1 MASRNASQT
10 EGDRSLARETR
21 GHRVGPKNKISEI
34 ENSGPGLMCLLAAKE
49 CGSEEC
55 HRLPVETMLQGVV
68 HQDGRGQIIAMNSAA
83 EHILGKTRLEF
94 LGSSSV
100 QEGQFAIHEDGS
112 PFPGEEH
119 PSMEALRTGKP
130 VRGVIMGVFNPRQ
143 NAYRWISV
151 DALPLF
157 REGAS
162 QAHEVYTVFVDIT
175 ERKRAE
181 QALRDALQQLAD
193 ADHRKNDFLA
203 MLSHELR
210 NPLAPIRNSVY
221 ILQRAQPGSEQ
232 AQRALAVLDRQ
243 AAQLS
248 RLVDDLLDVTRISRN
263 KIQLQ
268 CGELDLNQL
277 VIHSIE
283 DQRSLFDQAKV
294 RLQVNLANRP
304 VLVNGD
310 WNRLAQVVGNLLQN
324 AAKFT
329 AAGGSTTVAVDVD
342 TPAARAIIRVTD
354 TGVGIEPAMLARL
367 FQPFSQCES
376 SLNRSKGG
384 LGLGLVLVRGL
395 VEMHGGD
402 VSAHSRGMGTGTEFV
417 VRLPLLKSDGAT
429 SKPSREE
436 RPGHRTG
443 TFPRVTEQQAHP

>member
-1 MASRNASQT
+1 
-10 EGDRSLARETR
+10 
-21 GHRVGPKNKISEI
+21 
-34 ENSGPGLMCLLAAKE
+34 
-49 CGSEEC
+49 
-55 HRLPVETMLQGVV
+55 MLQGVV
-68 HQDGRGQIIAMNSAA
+68 HQDGRGRIIAMNSAA

-94 LGSSSV
+94 VGSNSV
-100 QEGQFAIHEDGS
+100 QESQFTIRENGE
-112 PFPGEEH
+112 PYPGEEH
-119 PSMEALRTGKP
+119 PSMVALRTGKP
-130 VRGVIMGVFNPRQ
+130 VRGAIMGIFNPRQ
-143 NAYRWISV
+143 NTYRWISV
-151 DALPLF
+151 DALPLV
-157 REGAS
+157 REGAT
-162 QAHEVYTVFVDIT
+162 QPDEVYTLFVDIT

-193 ADHRKNDFLA
+193 ADQRKNEFLA

-221 ILQRAQPGSEQ
+221 VLQRAQPGSDQ

-248 RLVDDLLDVTRISRN
+248 RLVDDLLDMTRISRN

-268 CGELDLNQL
+268 CGELDINQL
-277 VIHSIE
+277 VLHSIE
-283 DQRSLFDQAKV
+283 DQRSLFEQAKV
-294 RLQVNLANRP
+294 RLQFHLASRP

-329 AAGGSTTVAVDVD
+329 AAGGSTSVSVDVD
-342 TPAARAIIRVTD
+342 APAGRAIIRISD
-354 TGVGIEPAMLARL
+354 TGVGMDPDMLARL
-367 FQPFSQCES
+367 FRPFSQCES
-376 SLNRSKGG
+376 SLDRSKGG
-384 LGLGLVLVRGL
+384 LGLGLALVKGL

-417 VRLPLLKSDGAT
+417 VRLPLRMVDGLL
-429 SKPSREE
+429 SKPSRED

-443 TFPRVTEQQAHP
+443 TCPKPTEQQAQP

>member
-1 MASRNASQT
+1 MDEMEESRP
-10 EGDRSLARETR
+10 DVL
-21 GHRVGPKNKISEI
+21 
-34 ENSGPGLMCLLAAKE
+34 CLLAGTDCDRDK
-49 CGSEEC
+49 C

-94 LGSSSV
+94 VGSNSI
-100 QEGQFAIHEDGS
+100 QESQFSIRENGE
-112 PFPGEEH
+112 PYPGEEH
-119 PSMEALRTGKP
+119 PSMVALRTGKP
-130 VRGVIMGVFNPRQ
+130 VRGAIMGIFNPRQ
-143 NAYRWISV
+143 NTYRWISV

-157 REGAS
+157 RDGAT
-162 QAHEVYTVFVDIT
+162 QPDEVYTLFVDIT

-193 ADHRKNDFLA
+193 ADQRKNEFLA

-221 ILQRAQPGSEQ
+221 VLQRAQPGSDQ

-248 RLVDDLLDVTRISRN
+248 RLVDDLLDMTRISRN

-268 CGELDLNQL
+268 CGELDINQL
-277 VIHSIE
+277 VLHSIE
-283 DQRSLFDQAKV
+283 DQRSLFEQAKV
-294 RLQVNLANRP
+294 RLQFHLAARP

-329 AAGGSTTVAVDVD
+329 AAGGSTSVAVEVD
-342 TPAARAIIRVTD
+342 AHAGRAIIRITD
-354 TGVGIEPAMLARL
+354 TGVGMDPEMLSRL

-376 SLNRSKGG
+376 SLDRSKGG
-384 LGLGLVLVRGL
+384 LGLGLALVKGL

-402 VSAHSRGMGTGTEFV
+402 VSAHSGGMGTGTEFV
-417 VRLPLLKSDGAT
+417 VRLPLRMADGLM
-429 SKPSREE
+429 SKPSRED
-436 RPGHRTG
+436 RQGHRAATSPK
-443 TFPRVTEQQAHP
+443 TTEQQAQP